1 MTTAETPIAPD
12 ELEALFAP
20 FAGDADR
27 PCALAVSGG
36 SDSTALMVLLA
47 DWLVQTK
54 RKPANHV
61 VLTVDHGLRTG
72 SAEEARGVGVA
83 AERLGFRHAVL
94 TWVGAKPHT
103 AVQEA
108 ARGARYALIA
118 GAMREMRAVSL
129 FTGHTQDDQA
139 ETLLMRLAR
148 GSGVDGL
155 SAMASRAPLAGFD
168 TGNDGSA
175 RDILRP
181 LLAVPKARL
190 RATLASR
197 GIAWMEDPS
206 NERSDFER
214 VRLRAA
220 RADLDALGLSN
231 EVLARS
237 AHRLQRA
244 RAVLEAFTD
253 TFCAPGA
260 TNVTAD
266 TLGRI
271 AIDRDALRETGDEIA
286 LRVMMRVIRAAGGV
300 QAPVAYARLETIV
313 AACVSGR
320 RAFPSQTLARALV
333 TPAPD
338 TIFVEREPGRDPLPI
353 LHLAA
358 GETATWDGRFR
369 VSVPA
374 DFAAGPVEVRALTE
388 PVLLALRRAENCA
401 PVAGPRIR
409 AAALVPALWIG
420 DTLAAV
426 PALDYW
432 ATVDSRP
439 RTDFIGLSGQ
449 GRGWH

>member
-1 MTTAETPIAPD
+1 MKTAETPIAPD
-12 ELEALFAP
+12 ALDALFGP

-36 SDSTALMVLLA
+36 SDSSALMLLFA
-47 DWLVQTK
+47 DWLMQSQ
-54 RKPANHV
+54 RRAADHL

-83 AERLGFRHAVL
+83 AARLGFRHAVL

-118 GAMREMRAVSL
+118 GAMREMRAVCL
-129 FTGHTQDDQA
+129 FTGHTQEDQA

-155 SAMASRAPLAGFD
+155 SAMAPRAPLVGLD
-168 TGNDGSA
+168 TGE
-175 RDILRP
+175 ILRP
-181 LLAVPKARL
+181 LLAVSKACL

-197 GIAWMEDPS
+197 GIAWLEDPS
-206 NERSDFER
+206 NERPEFER
-214 VRLRAA
+214 VRLRSA
-220 RADLDALGLSN
+220 RAQLDALGLSN

-237 AHRLQRA
+237 AQRLQRA
-244 RAVLEAFTD
+244 RGVLKALTD
-253 TFCAPGA
+253 AFCAPGA

-271 AIDRDALRETGDEIA
+271 TIGRDALRAIGDEIA
-286 LRVMMRVIRAAGGV
+286 LRVLMRVIRAAGGV

-320 RAFPSQTLARALV
+320 HELPSQTLARALI
-333 TPAPD
+333 TPEQD
-338 TIFVEREPGRDPLPI
+338 SIVVEREPGRDPPPI
-353 LHLAA
+353 LNLAA
-358 GETATWDGRFR
+358 GESAAWDGRFR
-369 VSVPA
+369 ISVPA
-374 DFAAGPVEVRALTE
+374 DFAAGPVEVRALGE
-388 PVLLALRRAENCA
+388 PGLLALRRSENCA
-401 PVAGPRIR
+401 PVAGPRMR
-409 AAALVPALWIG
+409 AAALVPALWTG
-420 DTLAAV
+420 NTLAAV

-432 ATVDSRP
+432 ATADR
-439 RTDFIGLSGQ
+439 RLHTDFIGFSGQ